1 MVKMHGECR
10 WKYPADSWGVY
21 YSGTDRT
28 GEGDEDC
35 FVAYNM
41 HWLEHTFALPA
52 LPRGKKWYRIAST
65 QEGILDKAEPLDDQK
80 FCRSKRADDHDFFG
94 QVMRYE
100 SAVEHPVSRQLS
112 AEMYCY
118 CVYGTGSYGAV
129 LYPSQIWLRC
139 LGRIAFPIFC
149 FLIVEGFFH
158 THDVRR
164 YMGRLGV
171 FALISEIPYDL
182 AFRGVPLEYA
192 HQNVFFTLL
201 IGIGMVVLLERNR
214 EWPVK
219 AVILLLAMWL
229 AVLIRS
235 DYNFRGIL
243 LIFVF
248 IYFMSPGG
256 WL

>member
-1 MVKMHGECR
+1 MNQR
-10 WKYPADSWGVY
+10 WNIQCLDSFQLKCIAIV
-21 YSGTDRT
+21 SMALD
-28 GEGDEDC
+28 
-35 FVAYNM
+35 
-41 HWLEHTFALPA
+41 HT
-52 LPRGKKWYRIAST
+52 
-65 QEGILDKAEPLDDQK
+65 
-80 FCRSKRADDHDFFG
+80 
-94 QVMRYE
+94 
-100 SAVEHPVSRQLS
+100 
-112 AEMYCY
+112 
-118 CVYGTGSYGAV
+118 GAV

-158 THDVRR
+158 TRDVRR

-201 IGIGMVVLLERNR
+201 IGIGMMVLLERNR

-235 DYNFRGIL
+235 DYNFRGVL

-248 IYFMSPGG
+248 YIFHESRWLAVTAGGLWNFLYQGVIQKYGVLSVLPLALYNGERGRKMKYFFYIFYPAHLLLLYGISTF
-256 WL
+256 

>member
-1 MVKMHGECR
+1 M
-10 WKYPADSWGVY
+10 ALD
-21 YSGTDRT
+21 
-28 GEGDEDC
+28 
-35 FVAYNM
+35 
-41 HWLEHTFALPA
+41 HT
-52 LPRGKKWYRIAST
+52 
-65 QEGILDKAEPLDDQK
+65 
-80 FCRSKRADDHDFFG
+80 
-94 QVMRYE
+94 
-100 SAVEHPVSRQLS
+100 
-112 AEMYCY
+112 
-118 CVYGTGSYGAV
+118 GAV

-201 IGIGMVVLLERNR
+201 IGIGMMILLERNR

-235 DYNFRGIL
+235 DYNFRGVL

-248 IYFMSPGG
+248 YIFHESRWLAVTAGGLWNFLYQGVIQKYGVLSVLPLALYNGERGRKMKYFFYIFYPAHLLLLYGISRF
-256 WL
+256 

>member
-1 MVKMHGECR
+1 M
-10 WKYPADSWGVY
+10 ALD
-21 YSGTDRT
+21 
-28 GEGDEDC
+28 
-35 FVAYNM
+35 
-41 HWLEHTFALPA
+41 HT
-52 LPRGKKWYRIAST
+52 
-65 QEGILDKAEPLDDQK
+65 
-80 FCRSKRADDHDFFG
+80 
-94 QVMRYE
+94 
-100 SAVEHPVSRQLS
+100 
-112 AEMYCY
+112 
-118 CVYGTGSYGAV
+118 GAV

-201 IGIGMVVLLERNR
+201 IGIGMMVLLERNR

-235 DYNFRGIL
+235 DYNFRGVL

-248 IYFMSPGG
+248 YIFHEYRWLAVTAGGFWNFLYQGVIQKYGVLSVLPLALYNGERGRKMKYFFYIFYPAHLLLLYGISRF
-256 WL
+256 

>member
-1 MVKMHGECR
+1 MNQR
-10 WKYPADSWGVY
+10 WSIQCLDSFQLKCIAIV
-21 YSGTDRT
+21 SMALD
-28 GEGDEDC
+28 
-35 FVAYNM
+35 
-41 HWLEHTFALPA
+41 HT
-52 LPRGKKWYRIAST
+52 
-65 QEGILDKAEPLDDQK
+65 
-80 FCRSKRADDHDFFG
+80 
-94 QVMRYE
+94 
-100 SAVEHPVSRQLS
+100 
-112 AEMYCY
+112 
-118 CVYGTGSYGAV
+118 GAV

-201 IGIGMVVLLERNR
+201 IGIGMMVLLERNR

-235 DYNFRGIL
+235 DYNFRGVL

-248 IYFMSPGG
+248 YIFHESRWLAVTAGGFWNFLYQGVIQKYGVLSVLPLALYNGERGRKMKYFFYIFYPSHLLLLYGISRF
-256 WL
+256 

>member
-1 MVKMHGECR
+1 M
-10 WKYPADSWGVY
+10 ALD
-21 YSGTDRT
+21 
-28 GEGDEDC
+28 
-35 FVAYNM
+35 
-41 HWLEHTFALPA
+41 HT
-52 LPRGKKWYRIAST
+52 
-65 QEGILDKAEPLDDQK
+65 
-80 FCRSKRADDHDFFG
+80 
-94 QVMRYE
+94 
-100 SAVEHPVSRQLS
+100 
-112 AEMYCY
+112 
-118 CVYGTGSYGAV
+118 GAV

-201 IGIGMVVLLERNR
+201 IGIGMMILLERNR

-248 IYFMSPGG
+248 YIFHESRWLAVTAGGLWNFLYQGVIQKYGVLSVLPLALYNGERGRKMKYFFYIFYPAHLLLLYGISRF
-256 WL
+256 

>member
-1 MVKMHGECR
+1 MNQR
-10 WKYPADSWGVY
+10 WNIQCLDSFQLKCIAIV
-21 YSGTDRT
+21 SMALD
-28 GEGDEDC
+28 
-35 FVAYNM
+35 
-41 HWLEHTFALPA
+41 HT
-52 LPRGKKWYRIAST
+52 
-65 QEGILDKAEPLDDQK
+65 
-80 FCRSKRADDHDFFG
+80 
-94 QVMRYE
+94 
-100 SAVEHPVSRQLS
+100 
-112 AEMYCY
+112 
-118 CVYGTGSYGAV
+118 GAV

-235 DYNFRGIL
+235 DYNFRGVL

-248 IYFMSPGG
+248 YIFHESRWPAVTAGGLWNFLYQGVIQKYGVLSVLPLALYNGERGRKMKYFFYIFYPAHLLLLYGISRF
-256 WL
+256 

>member
-1 MVKMHGECR
+1 MNQR
-10 WKYPADSWGVY
+10 WNIQCLDSFQLKCIAIV
-21 YSGTDRT
+21 SMALD
-28 GEGDEDC
+28 
-35 FVAYNM
+35 
-41 HWLEHTFALPA
+41 HT
-52 LPRGKKWYRIAST
+52 
-65 QEGILDKAEPLDDQK
+65 
-80 FCRSKRADDHDFFG
+80 
-94 QVMRYE
+94 
-100 SAVEHPVSRQLS
+100 
-112 AEMYCY
+112 
-118 CVYGTGSYGAV
+118 GAV

-214 EWPVK
+214 ERPVK

-235 DYNFRGIL
+235 DYNFRGVL

-248 IYFMSPGG
+248 YIFHESRWLAVTAGGFWNFLYQGVIQKYGVLSVLPLALYNGERGRKMKYFFYIFYPAHLLLLYGISRFSSLKG
-256 WL
+256 

>member
-1 MVKMHGECR
+1 MNQR
-10 WKYPADSWGVY
+10 WSIQCLDSFQLKCIAIV
-21 YSGTDRT
+21 SMALD
-28 GEGDEDC
+28 
-35 FVAYNM
+35 
-41 HWLEHTFALPA
+41 HT
-52 LPRGKKWYRIAST
+52 
-65 QEGILDKAEPLDDQK
+65 
-80 FCRSKRADDHDFFG
+80 
-94 QVMRYE
+94 
-100 SAVEHPVSRQLS
+100 
-112 AEMYCY
+112 
-118 CVYGTGSYGAV
+118 GAV

-182 AFRGVPLEYA
+182 AFRGVPLEYD

-201 IGIGMVVLLERNR
+201 IGIGMMVLLERNR

-248 IYFMSPGG
+248 YIFHESRWLAVTAGGFWNFLYQGVIQKYGVLSVLPLALYNGERGRKMKYFFYIFYPAHLLLLYGISRF
-256 WL
+256 

>member
-1 MVKMHGECR
+1 MNQR
-10 WKYPADSWGVY
+10 WNIQCLDSFQLKCIAIV
-21 YSGTDRT
+21 SMALD
-28 GEGDEDC
+28 
-35 FVAYNM
+35 
-41 HWLEHTFALPA
+41 HT
-52 LPRGKKWYRIAST
+52 
-65 QEGILDKAEPLDDQK
+65 
-80 FCRSKRADDHDFFG
+80 
-94 QVMRYE
+94 
-100 SAVEHPVSRQLS
+100 
-112 AEMYCY
+112 
-118 CVYGTGSYGAV
+118 GAV

-201 IGIGMVVLLERNR
+201 IGIGMMILLERNR

-235 DYNFRGIL
+235 DYNFRGVL

-248 IYFMSPGG
+248 YIFHESRWLAVTAGGLWNFLYQGVIQKYGVLSVLPLALYNGERGRKMKYFFYIFYPAHLLILGMIRI
-256 WL
+256 L

>member
-1 MVKMHGECR
+1 M
-10 WKYPADSWGVY
+10 ALD
-21 YSGTDRT
+21 
-28 GEGDEDC
+28 
-35 FVAYNM
+35 
-41 HWLEHTFALPA
+41 HT
-52 LPRGKKWYRIAST
+52 
-65 QEGILDKAEPLDDQK
+65 
-80 FCRSKRADDHDFFG
+80 
-94 QVMRYE
+94 
-100 SAVEHPVSRQLS
+100 
-112 AEMYCY
+112 
-118 CVYGTGSYGAV
+118 GAV

-164 YMGRLGV
+164 YMGRLGI

-201 IGIGMVVLLERNR
+201 IGIGMMVLLERNR

-235 DYNFRGIL
+235 DYNFRGVL

-248 IYFMSPGG
+248 YIFHESRWLAVTAGGFWNFLYQGVIQKYGVLSVLPLALYNGERGRKMKYFFYIFYPAHLLLLYGISRF
-256 WL
+256 

>member
-1 MVKMHGECR
+1 MNQR
-10 WKYPADSWGVY
+10 WSIQCLDSFQLKCIAIV
-21 YSGTDRT
+21 SMALD
-28 GEGDEDC
+28 
-35 FVAYNM
+35 
-41 HWLEHTFALPA
+41 HT
-52 LPRGKKWYRIAST
+52 
-65 QEGILDKAEPLDDQK
+65 
-80 FCRSKRADDHDFFG
+80 
-94 QVMRYE
+94 
-100 SAVEHPVSRQLS
+100 
-112 AEMYCY
+112 
-118 CVYGTGSYGAV
+118 GAV

-164 YMGRLGV
+164 YMGRLGI

-182 AFRGVPLEYA
+182 AFRGVPLECA

-201 IGIGMVVLLERNR
+201 IGIGMMVLLERNR

-235 DYNFRGIL
+235 DYNFRGVL

-248 IYFMSPGG
+248 YIFHESRWLAVTAGGLWNFLYQGVIQKYGVLSVLPLALYNGERGRKMKYFFYIFYPAHLLLLYGISRF
-256 WL
+256 

>member
-1 MVKMHGECR
+1 MNQR
-10 WKYPADSWGVY
+10 WNIQCLDSFQLKCIAIV
-21 YSGTDRT
+21 SMALD
-28 GEGDEDC
+28 
-35 FVAYNM
+35 
-41 HWLEHTFALPA
+41 HT
-52 LPRGKKWYRIAST
+52 
-65 QEGILDKAEPLDDQK
+65 
-80 FCRSKRADDHDFFG
+80 
-94 QVMRYE
+94 
-100 SAVEHPVSRQLS
+100 
-112 AEMYCY
+112 
-118 CVYGTGSYGAV
+118 GAV

-235 DYNFRGIL
+235 DYNFRGVL

-248 IYFMSPGG
+248 YIFHESRWLAVTAGGFWNFLYQGIIQKYGVLSVLPLALYNGERGRKMKYFFYIFYPAHLLLLYGISRF
-256 WL
+256 

>member
-1 MVKMHGECR
+1 MNQR
-10 WKYPADSWGVY
+10 WNIQCLDSFQLKCIAIV
-21 YSGTDRT
+21 SMALD
-28 GEGDEDC
+28 
-35 FVAYNM
+35 
-41 HWLEHTFALPA
+41 HT
-52 LPRGKKWYRIAST
+52 
-65 QEGILDKAEPLDDQK
+65 
-80 FCRSKRADDHDFFG
+80 
-94 QVMRYE
+94 
-100 SAVEHPVSRQLS
+100 
-112 AEMYCY
+112 
-118 CVYGTGSYGAV
+118 GAV

-182 AFRGVPLEYA
+182 AFRGVPLEYD

-201 IGIGMVVLLERNR
+201 IGIGMMVLLERNR

-235 DYNFRGIL
+235 DYNFRGVL

-248 IYFMSPGG
+248 YIFHESRWLAVTAGGFWNFLYQGVIQKYGVLSVLPLALYNGERGRKMKYFFYIFYPAHLLLLYGISRF
-256 WL
+256 

>member
-1 MVKMHGECR
+1 M
-10 WKYPADSWGVY
+10 ALD
-21 YSGTDRT
+21 
-28 GEGDEDC
+28 
-35 FVAYNM
+35 
-41 HWLEHTFALPA
+41 HT
-52 LPRGKKWYRIAST
+52 
-65 QEGILDKAEPLDDQK
+65 
-80 FCRSKRADDHDFFG
+80 
-94 QVMRYE
+94 
-100 SAVEHPVSRQLS
+100 
-112 AEMYCY
+112 
-118 CVYGTGSYGAV
+118 GAV

-158 THDVRR
+158 TRDVRR

-201 IGIGMVVLLERNR
+201 IGIGMMVLLERNR

-248 IYFMSPGG
+248 YIFHESRWLAVTAGGLWNFLYQGVIQKYGVLSVLPLALYNGERGRKMKYFFYIFYPAHLLLLYGISRF
-256 WL
+256 

>member
-1 MVKMHGECR
+1 MNQR
-10 WKYPADSWGVY
+10 WNIQCLDSFQLKCIAIV
-21 YSGTDRT
+21 SMALD
-28 GEGDEDC
+28 
-35 FVAYNM
+35 
-41 HWLEHTFALPA
+41 HT
-52 LPRGKKWYRIAST
+52 
-65 QEGILDKAEPLDDQK
+65 
-80 FCRSKRADDHDFFG
+80 
-94 QVMRYE
+94 
-100 SAVEHPVSRQLS
+100 
-112 AEMYCY
+112 
-118 CVYGTGSYGAV
+118 GAV

-201 IGIGMVVLLERNR
+201 IGIGMMILLERNR

-235 DYNFRGIL
+235 DYNFRGVL

-248 IYFMSPGG
+248 YIFHESRWLAVTAGGFWNFLYQGVIQKYGVLSVLPLALYNGERGRKMKYFFYIFYPAHLLLLYGISRF
-256 WL
+256 

>member
-1 MVKMHGECR
+1 MNQR
-10 WKYPADSWGVY
+10 WSIQCLDSFQLKCIAIV
-21 YSGTDRT
+21 SMALD
-28 GEGDEDC
+28 
-35 FVAYNM
+35 
-41 HWLEHTFALPA
+41 HT
-52 LPRGKKWYRIAST
+52 
-65 QEGILDKAEPLDDQK
+65 
-80 FCRSKRADDHDFFG
+80 
-94 QVMRYE
+94 
-100 SAVEHPVSRQLS
+100 
-112 AEMYCY
+112 
-118 CVYGTGSYGAV
+118 GAV

-149 FLIVEGFFH
+149 FLIVQGFFH

-201 IGIGMVVLLERNR
+201 IGIGMMVLLERNR

-235 DYNFRGIL
+235 DYNFRGVL

-248 IYFMSPGG
+248 YIFHESRWLAVTAGGFWNFLYQGVIQKYGVLSVLPLALYNGERGRKMKYFFYIFYPAHLLLLYGISRF
-256 WL
+256 

>member
-1 MVKMHGECR
+1 MNQR
-10 WKYPADSWGVY
+10 WNIQCLDSFQLKCIAIV
-21 YSGTDRT
+21 SMALD
-28 GEGDEDC
+28 
-35 FVAYNM
+35 
-41 HWLEHTFALPA
+41 HT
-52 LPRGKKWYRIAST
+52 
-65 QEGILDKAEPLDDQK
+65 
-80 FCRSKRADDHDFFG
+80 
-94 QVMRYE
+94 
-100 SAVEHPVSRQLS
+100 
-112 AEMYCY
+112 
-118 CVYGTGSYGAV
+118 GAV

-201 IGIGMVVLLERNR
+201 IGIGMMVLLERNR

-235 DYNFRGIL
+235 DYNFRGVL

-248 IYFMSPGG
+248 YIFHESRWLAVTAGGFWNFLYQGVIQKYGVLSVLPLALYNGERGRKMKYFFYIFYPAHLLLLYGISTF
-256 WL
+256 

>member
-1 MVKMHGECR
+1 MNQR
-10 WKYPADSWGVY
+10 WSIQCLDSFQLKCIAIV
-21 YSGTDRT
+21 SMALD
-28 GEGDEDC
+28 
-35 FVAYNM
+35 
-41 HWLEHTFALPA
+41 HT
-52 LPRGKKWYRIAST
+52 
-65 QEGILDKAEPLDDQK
+65 
-80 FCRSKRADDHDFFG
+80 
-94 QVMRYE
+94 
-100 SAVEHPVSRQLS
+100 
-112 AEMYCY
+112 
-118 CVYGTGSYGAV
+118 GAV

-201 IGIGMVVLLERNR
+201 IGIGMMILLERNR

-235 DYNFRGIL
+235 DYNFRGVL

-248 IYFMSPGG
+248 YIFHESRWLAVTAGGLWNFLYQGVIQKYGVLSVLPLALYNGERGRKMKYFFYIFYPAHLLLLYGISRF
-256 WL
+256 

>member
-1 MVKMHGECR
+1 MNQR
-10 WKYPADSWGVY
+10 WNIQCLDSFQLKCIAIV
-21 YSGTDRT
+21 SMALD
-28 GEGDEDC
+28 
-35 FVAYNM
+35 
-41 HWLEHTFALPA
+41 HT
-52 LPRGKKWYRIAST
+52 
-65 QEGILDKAEPLDDQK
+65 
-80 FCRSKRADDHDFFG
+80 
-94 QVMRYE
+94 
-100 SAVEHPVSRQLS
+100 
-112 AEMYCY
+112 
-118 CVYGTGSYGAV
+118 GAV

-201 IGIGMVVLLERNR
+201 IGIGMMILLERNR

-219 AVILLLAMWL
+219 AVILLLTMWL

-248 IYFMSPGG
+248 YIFHESRWLAVTAGGLWNFLYQGVIQKYGVLSVLPLALYNGERGRKMKYFFYIFYPAHLLLLYGISRF
-256 WL
+256 

>member
-1 MVKMHGECR
+1 M
-10 WKYPADSWGVY
+10 ALD
-21 YSGTDRT
+21 
-28 GEGDEDC
+28 
-35 FVAYNM
+35 
-41 HWLEHTFALPA
+41 HT
-52 LPRGKKWYRIAST
+52 
-65 QEGILDKAEPLDDQK
+65 
-80 FCRSKRADDHDFFG
+80 
-94 QVMRYE
+94 
-100 SAVEHPVSRQLS
+100 
-112 AEMYCY
+112 
-118 CVYGTGSYGAV
+118 GAV

-182 AFRGVPLEYA
+182 AFRGVPLEYD

-201 IGIGMVVLLERNR
+201 IGIGMMVLLERNR

-248 IYFMSPGG
+248 YIFHESRWLAVTAGGFWNFLYQGVIQKYGVLSVLPLALYNGERGRKMKYFFYIFYPVHLLLLYGISRF
-256 WL
+256 

>member
-1 MVKMHGECR
+1 MNQR
-10 WKYPADSWGVY
+10 WNIQCLDSFQLKCIAIV
-21 YSGTDRT
+21 SMALD
-28 GEGDEDC
+28 
-35 FVAYNM
+35 
-41 HWLEHTFALPA
+41 HT
-52 LPRGKKWYRIAST
+52 
-65 QEGILDKAEPLDDQK
+65 
-80 FCRSKRADDHDFFG
+80 
-94 QVMRYE
+94 
-100 SAVEHPVSRQLS
+100 
-112 AEMYCY
+112 
-118 CVYGTGSYGAV
+118 GAV

-235 DYNFRGIL
+235 DYNFRGVL

-248 IYFMSPGG
+248 YIFHESRWLAVTAGGFWNFLYQGVIQKYGVLSVLPLALYNGERGRKMKYFFYIFYPVHLLLLYGISRF
-256 WL
+256 

>member
-1 MVKMHGECR
+1 MNQR
-10 WKYPADSWGVY
+10 WNIQCLDSFQLKCIAIV
-21 YSGTDRT
+21 SMALD
-28 GEGDEDC
+28 
-35 FVAYNM
+35 
-41 HWLEHTFALPA
+41 HT
-52 LPRGKKWYRIAST
+52 
-65 QEGILDKAEPLDDQK
+65 
-80 FCRSKRADDHDFFG
+80 
-94 QVMRYE
+94 
-100 SAVEHPVSRQLS
+100 
-112 AEMYCY
+112 
-118 CVYGTGSYGAV
+118 GAV

-182 AFRGVPLEYA
+182 AFRGVPLEYD

-201 IGIGMVVLLERNR
+201 IGIGMMVLLERNR

-235 DYNFRGIL
+235 DYNFRGVL

-248 IYFMSPGG
+248 YIFHESRWLAVTAGGFWNFLYQGVIQKYGVLSVLPLALYNGERGRKMKYSFTYFIRRICCFCTESAGFRV
-256 WL
+256 

>member
-1 MVKMHGECR
+1 MNQR
-10 WKYPADSWGVY
+10 WNIQCLDSFQLKCIAIV
-21 YSGTDRT
+21 SMALD
-28 GEGDEDC
+28 
-35 FVAYNM
+35 
-41 HWLEHTFALPA
+41 HT
-52 LPRGKKWYRIAST
+52 
-65 QEGILDKAEPLDDQK
+65 
-80 FCRSKRADDHDFFG
+80 
-94 QVMRYE
+94 
-100 SAVEHPVSRQLS
+100 
-112 AEMYCY
+112 
-118 CVYGTGSYGAV
+118 GAV

-182 AFRGVPLEYA
+182 AFRGVFLEYG

-201 IGIGMVVLLERNR
+201 IGIGMMLLLERNR

-235 DYNFRGIL
+235 DYNFRGVL

-248 IYFMSPGG
+248 YIFHESRWLAVTAGGFWNFLYQGVIQKYGVLSVLPLALYNGERGRKMKYFFYIFYPAHLLLLYGISRF
-256 WL
+256 

>member
-1 MVKMHGECR
+1 MNQR
-10 WKYPADSWGVY
+10 WNIQCLDSFQLKCIAIV
-21 YSGTDRT
+21 SMALD
-28 GEGDEDC
+28 
-35 FVAYNM
+35 
-41 HWLEHTFALPA
+41 HT
-52 LPRGKKWYRIAST
+52 
-65 QEGILDKAEPLDDQK
+65 
-80 FCRSKRADDHDFFG
+80 
-94 QVMRYE
+94 
-100 SAVEHPVSRQLS
+100 
-112 AEMYCY
+112 
-118 CVYGTGSYGAV
+118 GAV

-149 FLIVEGFFH
+149 FLIVEEFFH

-235 DYNFRGIL
+235 DYNFRGVL

-248 IYFMSPGG
+248 YIFHESRWLAVTAGGFWNFLYQGVIQKYGVLSVLPLALYNGERGRKMKYFFYIFYPAHLLLLYGISRF
-256 WL
+256 

>member
-1 MVKMHGECR
+1 MNQR
-10 WKYPADSWGVY
+10 WSIQCLDSFQLKCIAIV
-21 YSGTDRT
+21 SMALD
-28 GEGDEDC
+28 
-35 FVAYNM
+35 
-41 HWLEHTFALPA
+41 HT
-52 LPRGKKWYRIAST
+52 
-65 QEGILDKAEPLDDQK
+65 
-80 FCRSKRADDHDFFG
+80 
-94 QVMRYE
+94 
-100 SAVEHPVSRQLS
+100 
-112 AEMYCY
+112 
-118 CVYGTGSYGAV
+118 GAV

-201 IGIGMVVLLERNR
+201 IGIGMMVLLERNR

-235 DYNFRGIL
+235 DYNFRGVL

-248 IYFMSPGG
+248 YIFHESRWLAVTAGGFWNFLYQGVIQKYGVLSVLPLALYNGERGRKMKYFFYIFYPAHLLLMYRISRF
-256 WL
+256 

>member
-1 MVKMHGECR
+1 MNQR
-10 WKYPADSWGVY
+10 WNIQCLDSFQLKCIAIV
-21 YSGTDRT
+21 SMALD
-28 GEGDEDC
+28 
-35 FVAYNM
+35 
-41 HWLEHTFALPA
+41 HT
-52 LPRGKKWYRIAST
+52 
-65 QEGILDKAEPLDDQK
+65 
-80 FCRSKRADDHDFFG
+80 
-94 QVMRYE
+94 
-100 SAVEHPVSRQLS
+100 
-112 AEMYCY
+112 
-118 CVYGTGSYGAV
+118 GAV

-201 IGIGMVVLLERNR
+201 IGIGMMILLERNR

-235 DYNFRGIL
+235 DYNFRGVL
-243 LIFVF
+243 LIFV
-248 IYFMSPGG
+248 IYIFHESRWLAVTAGG
-256 WL
+256 LWNFLYQGVIQKYGVLSVLPLALYNGERGRKMKYFFYIFYPAHLLLLYGISRF

>member
-1 MVKMHGECR
+1 MNQR
-10 WKYPADSWGVY
+10 WSIQCLDSFQLKCIAIV
-21 YSGTDRT
+21 SMALD
-28 GEGDEDC
+28 
-35 FVAYNM
+35 
-41 HWLEHTFALPA
+41 HT
-52 LPRGKKWYRIAST
+52 
-65 QEGILDKAEPLDDQK
+65 
-80 FCRSKRADDHDFFG
+80 
-94 QVMRYE
+94 
-100 SAVEHPVSRQLS
+100 
-112 AEMYCY
+112 
-118 CVYGTGSYGAV
+118 GAV

-201 IGIGMVVLLERNR
+201 IGIGMMVLLERNR

-235 DYNFRGIL
+235 DYNFRGVL

-248 IYFMSPGG
+248 YIFHESRWLAVTAGGFWNFLYQGVIQKYGVLSVLPLALYNRERGRKMKYFFYIFYPVHLLLLYGISRF
-256 WL
+256 

>member
-1 MVKMHGECR
+1 MNQR
-10 WKYPADSWGVY
+10 WNIQCLDSFQLKCIAIV
-21 YSGTDRT
+21 SMALD
-28 GEGDEDC
+28 
-35 FVAYNM
+35 
-41 HWLEHTFALPA
+41 HT
-52 LPRGKKWYRIAST
+52 
-65 QEGILDKAEPLDDQK
+65 
-80 FCRSKRADDHDFFG
+80 
-94 QVMRYE
+94 
-100 SAVEHPVSRQLS
+100 
-112 AEMYCY
+112 
-118 CVYGTGSYGAV
+118 GAV

-235 DYNFRGIL
+235 DYNFRGVL

-248 IYFMSPGG
+248 YIFHESRWLAVTAGG
-256 WL
+256 FWNFLYQGVIQKYGVLSVLPLALYNGERGRKMKYIFYIFYPAHLLLLYGNSRF

>member
-1 MVKMHGECR
+1 MNQR
-10 WKYPADSWGVY
+10 WNIQCLDSFQLKCIAIV
-21 YSGTDRT
+21 SMALD
-28 GEGDEDC
+28 
-35 FVAYNM
+35 
-41 HWLEHTFALPA
+41 HT
-52 LPRGKKWYRIAST
+52 
-65 QEGILDKAEPLDDQK
+65 
-80 FCRSKRADDHDFFG
+80 
-94 QVMRYE
+94 
-100 SAVEHPVSRQLS
+100 
-112 AEMYCY
+112 
-118 CVYGTGSYGAV
+118 GAV

-201 IGIGMVVLLERNR
+201 IGIGMMILLERNR

-235 DYNFRGIL
+235 DYNFRGVL

-248 IYFMSPGG
+248 YIFHESRRLAVTAGGLWNFLYQGVIQKYGVLSVLPLALYNGERGRKMKYFFYIFYPAHLLLLYGISRF
-256 WL
+256 

>member
-1 MVKMHGECR
+1 M
-10 WKYPADSWGVY
+10 ALD
-21 YSGTDRT
+21 
-28 GEGDEDC
+28 
-35 FVAYNM
+35 
-41 HWLEHTFALPA
+41 HT
-52 LPRGKKWYRIAST
+52 
-65 QEGILDKAEPLDDQK
+65 
-80 FCRSKRADDHDFFG
+80 
-94 QVMRYE
+94 
-100 SAVEHPVSRQLS
+100 
-112 AEMYCY
+112 
-118 CVYGTGSYGAV
+118 GAV

-235 DYNFRGIL
+235 DYNFRGVL

-248 IYFMSPGG
+248 YIFHESRWLAVTTGGFWNFLYQGVIQKYGVLSVLPLALYNGERGRKMKYFFYIFYPAHLLLLYGISRF
-256 WL
+256 

>member
-1 MVKMHGECR
+1 MNQR
-10 WKYPADSWGVY
+10 WNIQCLDSFQLKCIAIV
-21 YSGTDRT
+21 SMALD
-28 GEGDEDC
+28 
-35 FVAYNM
+35 
-41 HWLEHTFALPA
+41 HT
-52 LPRGKKWYRIAST
+52 
-65 QEGILDKAEPLDDQK
+65 
-80 FCRSKRADDHDFFG
+80 
-94 QVMRYE
+94 
-100 SAVEHPVSRQLS
+100 
-112 AEMYCY
+112 
-118 CVYGTGSYGAV
+118 GAV

-149 FLIVEGFFH
+149 FLIVEGLFH

-235 DYNFRGIL
+235 DYNFRGVL

-248 IYFMSPGG
+248 YIFHESRWLAVTAGGFWNFLYQGVIQKYGVLSVLPLALYNGERGRKMKYFFYIFYPAHLLLLYGISRF
-256 WL
+256 

>member
-1 MVKMHGECR
+1 MNQR
-10 WKYPADSWGVY
+10 WNIQCLDSFQLKCIAIV
-21 YSGTDRT
+21 SMALD
-28 GEGDEDC
+28 
-35 FVAYNM
+35 
-41 HWLEHTFALPA
+41 HT
-52 LPRGKKWYRIAST
+52 
-65 QEGILDKAEPLDDQK
+65 
-80 FCRSKRADDHDFFG
+80 
-94 QVMRYE
+94 
-100 SAVEHPVSRQLS
+100 
-112 AEMYCY
+112 
-118 CVYGTGSYGAV
+118 GAV

-235 DYNFRGIL
+235 DYNFRGVL

-248 IYFMSPGG
+248 YIFHESRWLAVTAGGFWNFLYQGVIQKYGVLSVLPLALYNGERGTKMKYFFYIFYPAHLLLLYGISRF
-256 WL
+256 

>member
-1 MVKMHGECR
+1 MNQR
-10 WKYPADSWGVY
+10 WNIQCLDSFQLKCIAIV
-21 YSGTDRT
+21 SMALD
-28 GEGDEDC
+28 
-35 FVAYNM
+35 
-41 HWLEHTFALPA
+41 HT
-52 LPRGKKWYRIAST
+52 
-65 QEGILDKAEPLDDQK
+65 
-80 FCRSKRADDHDFFG
+80 
-94 QVMRYE
+94 
-100 SAVEHPVSRQLS
+100 
-112 AEMYCY
+112 
-118 CVYGTGSYGAV
+118 GAV

-214 EWPVK
+214 ERPVK

-235 DYNFRGIL
+235 DYNFRGVL

-248 IYFMSPGG
+248 YIFHESRWLAVTAGGFWNFLYQGVIQKYGVLSVLPLALYNGERGRKMKYFFYMFYPAHLLLLYGISRF
-256 WL
+256 

>member
-1 MVKMHGECR
+1 MNQR
-10 WKYPADSWGVY
+10 WNIQCLDSFQLKCIAIV
-21 YSGTDRT
+21 SMALDHTGT
-28 GEGDEDC
+28 
-35 FVAYNM
+35 
-41 HWLEHTFALPA
+41 
-52 LPRGKKWYRIAST
+52 
-65 QEGILDKAEPLDDQK
+65 
-80 FCRSKRADDHDFFG
+80 
-94 QVMRYE
+94 
-100 SAVEHPVSRQLS
+100 
-112 AEMYCY
+112 
-118 CVYGTGSYGAV
+118 V

-201 IGIGMVVLLERNR
+201 IGIGMMVLLERNR

-235 DYNFRGIL
+235 DYNFRGVL

-248 IYFMSPGG
+248 YIFHESRWLAVTAGGFWNFLYQGVIQKYGVLSVLPLALYNGERGRKMKYFFYIFYPVHLLLLYGISRF
-256 WL
+256 

>member
-1 MVKMHGECR
+1 MNQR
-10 WKYPADSWGVY
+10 WSIQCLDSFQLKCIAIV
-21 YSGTDRT
+21 SMALD
-28 GEGDEDC
+28 
-35 FVAYNM
+35 
-41 HWLEHTFALPA
+41 HT
-52 LPRGKKWYRIAST
+52 
-65 QEGILDKAEPLDDQK
+65 
-80 FCRSKRADDHDFFG
+80 
-94 QVMRYE
+94 
-100 SAVEHPVSRQLS
+100 
-112 AEMYCY
+112 
-118 CVYGTGSYGAV
+118 GAV

-201 IGIGMVVLLERNR
+201 IGIGMMILLERNR

-235 DYNFRGIL
+235 DYNFRGVL

-248 IYFMSPGG
+248 YIFHESRWLAVTAGGFWNFLYQGVIQKYGVLSVLPLALYNGERGRKMKYFFYIFYPAHLLLLYGISRF
-256 WL
+256 

>member
-1 MVKMHGECR
+1 MNQR
-10 WKYPADSWGVY
+10 WNIQCLDSFQLKCIAIV
-21 YSGTDRT
+21 SMALD
-28 GEGDEDC
+28 
-35 FVAYNM
+35 
-41 HWLEHTFALPA
+41 HT
-52 LPRGKKWYRIAST
+52 
-65 QEGILDKAEPLDDQK
+65 
-80 FCRSKRADDHDFFG
+80 
-94 QVMRYE
+94 
-100 SAVEHPVSRQLS
+100 
-112 AEMYCY
+112 
-118 CVYGTGSYGAV
+118 GAV

-182 AFRGVPLEYA
+182 AFRGVPLEYD

-201 IGIGMVVLLERNR
+201 IGIGMMVLLERNR

-248 IYFMSPGG
+248 YIFHESRWLAVTAGGLWNFLYQGVIQKYGVLSVLPLALYNGERGRKMKYFFYIFYPAHLLLLYGISRF
-256 WL
+256 

>member
-1 MVKMHGECR
+1 MNQR
-10 WKYPADSWGVY
+10 WNIQCLDSFQLKCIAIV
-21 YSGTDRT
+21 SMALD
-28 GEGDEDC
+28 
-35 FVAYNM
+35 
-41 HWLEHTFALPA
+41 HT
-52 LPRGKKWYRIAST
+52 
-65 QEGILDKAEPLDDQK
+65 
-80 FCRSKRADDHDFFG
+80 
-94 QVMRYE
+94 
-100 SAVEHPVSRQLS
+100 
-112 AEMYCY
+112 
-118 CVYGTGSYGAV
+118 GAV

-164 YMGRLGV
+164 YMGRIGV

-182 AFRGVPLEYA
+182 AFRGVPLEYD

-201 IGIGMVVLLERNR
+201 IGIGMMVLLERNR

-248 IYFMSPGG
+248 YIFHESRWLAVTAGGLWNFLYQGVIQKYGVLSVLPLALYNGERGRKMKYFFYIFYPAHLLLLYGISRF
-256 WL
+256 